1 MNRINLLD
9 QKLANQIAAGEVVER
24 PASIVKELI
33 ENSLDA
39 RANKIT
45 VEVEQGGVKLIRIQD
60 DGRGILKQDLA
71 LALHRHATSKIKKIG
86 DLENINSLGFRGEA
100 LASISSVSRVSL
112 LSKAREGEY
121 DAGWQIDV
129 EGNVAHKSLV
139 PVSHAEGTTI
149 EVRDLFFNT
158 PARRK
163 FLKKERTEFSKIDE
177 IIKRLALSRFDVH
190 VSLRHNQKIIYN
202 LLPAKSDS
210 EKQRRVGLLCGSKFV
225 ENSILI
231 DTDRAG
237 LKLWGWVGL
246 ATFSRSQG
254 DLQYFYVNGRSVKDK
269 LVTHAVKQAYR
280 DVLFHGRHPAYVL
293 FLELDPSLVDVNVHP
308 TKHEVRF
315 RDSRFVHDFL
325 FSSLYK
331 SLSEVRPVD
340 QLETSKELNQLN
352 SAFDLPQKMNES
364 NDGRFN
370 QSALSL
376 VDGERNFLESSD
388 KSDDFSR
395 AENQRTDVPP
405 LGYAVAQLHGVF
417 ILAQNDQ
424 GLVIV
429 DTHAAHERITYERM
443 KRALADEGL
452 KTQTLLVPI
461 SVALSHTEVDYAEDN
476 KTALLELG
484 LEIERVSDEALVVRK
499 VPALLRD
506 SDIEQL
512 VRDVISDLIKF
523 GTTDL
528 INSKQDDLI
537 STMACHGSVRANRQ
551 LTIQEMNALLRDM
564 ETTERSGQ
572 CNHGRPTWVFK
583 SLAELDKLFL
593 RGR

>member
-443 KRALADEGL
+443 KLALADEGL

-461 SVALSHTEVDYAEDN
+461 SIALSHTEVDYAEDN

-484 LEIERVSDEALVVRK
+484 LEIEKVSDEALVVRK

-551 LTIQEMNALLRDM
+551 LTNQEMNALLRDM

>member
-1 MNRINLLD
+1 M
-9 QKLANQIAAGEVVER
+9 
-24 PASIVKELI
+24 
-33 ENSLDA
+33 
-39 RANKIT
+39 
-45 VEVEQGGVKLIRIQD
+45 
-60 DGRGILKQDLA
+60 
-71 LALHRHATSKIKKIG
+71 
-86 DLENINSLGFRGEA
+86 
-100 LASISSVSRVSL
+100 
-112 LSKAREGEY
+112 
-121 DAGWQIDV
+121 
-129 EGNVAHKSLV
+129 
-139 PVSHAEGTTI
+139 
-149 EVRDLFFNT
+149 
-158 PARRK
+158 
-163 FLKKERTEFSKIDE
+163 
-177 IIKRLALSRFDVH
+177 
-190 VSLRHNQKIIYN
+190 
-202 LLPAKSDS
+202 
-210 EKQRRVGLLCGSKFV
+210 
-225 ENSILI
+225 
-231 DTDRAG
+231 
-237 LKLWGWVGL
+237 
-246 ATFSRSQG
+246 
-254 DLQYFYVNGRSVKDK
+254 
-269 LVTHAVKQAYR
+269 
-280 DVLFHGRHPAYVL
+280 
-293 FLELDPSLVDVNVHP
+293 
-308 TKHEVRF
+308 
-315 RDSRFVHDFL
+315 HDFL

-331 SLSEVRPVD
+331 SLSEVTPVD

-395 AENQRTDVPP
+395 VENQRTDVPP

-443 KRALADEGL
+443 KRALADDGL

-461 SVALSHTEVDYAEDN
+461 SIALSHTEVDYAEDN

-528 INSKQDDLI
+528 INSKQDDLL